1 MSDDEIKICNNCK
14 HYIRST
20 AFPKRGICFLF
31 NISSNTGEKN
41 TCSEWINET
50 PY

>member
-20 AFPKRGICFLF
+20 AFPKRGICFYL
-31 NISSNTGEKN
+31 IYHLIQEKKILVR
-41 TCSEWINET
+41 SG
-50 PY
+50 